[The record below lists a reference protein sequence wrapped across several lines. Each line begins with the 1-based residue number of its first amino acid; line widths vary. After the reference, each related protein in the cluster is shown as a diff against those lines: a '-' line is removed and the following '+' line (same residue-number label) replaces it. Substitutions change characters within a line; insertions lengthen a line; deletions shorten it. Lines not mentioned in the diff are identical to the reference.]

1 MVKQGTKAWLQ
12 QRVGRVTGSNVG
24 AVLGSNP
31 YKTPDDVI
39 RQMVRDY
46 HGADPEFK
54 GNAAT
59 SWGSFNEEGAQAE
72 YTMETGN
79 AVEECGF
86 FAYWGWLG
94 ASPDGLLEDGGVI
107 EIKAPY
113 GQRDKNPPVFK
124 TAEEQPHYWAQM
136 QIEMYCTSSTWCH
149 FYQWAPHGSLLETVH
164 IDNAWLQWA
173 IPTLK
178 EFYEHFLEEI
188 DNPDHLAPKRPE
200 INTLHAEKL
209 VSEYSELQD
218 AIERADERRKEVL
231 AEIVKLAKG
240 ANALVC
246 GHKLTKVERRGSVSY
261 AKAIAKYAP
270 DADLEPF
277 RGKSS
282 TNWTIK

>member
-1 MVKQGTKAWLQ
+1 MIKQGTKAWLQ

-24 AVLGSNP
+24 AVLGVNP

-86 FAYWGWLG
+86 FAYGGWLG

-113 GQRDKNPPVFK
+113 GQRDKNPTVFK

-218 AIERADERRKEVL
+218 AIERATQRKKEILDSLILL
-231 AEIVKLAKG
+231 AGEK
-240 ANALVC
+240 NADIC
-246 GHKLTKVERRGSVSY
+246 GKKLTLVKSQGRVNYKKMTKTLNPNADTQPYISY
-261 AKAIAKYAP
+261 
-270 DADLEPF
+270 
-277 RGKSS
+277 
-282 TNWTIK
+282 TNPYWRIS